1 MERIPKIDEAFE
13 LFESIVDDAI
23 DSSSPDDI
31 LIRSY
36 FSIVELLIKL
46 TGTAKHAT
54 KFSEFFY
61 VRYIKKYLETRLEK
75 FIFTEEAI
83 RGRSSPRFAAL
94 YKGKKVILSSD
105 IPIQSAGISESP
117 DIFVGIEKENG
128 IIHPIA
134 IFEIKLHQ
142 DKNKKRNQLA
152 TLIKR
157 FSKMRDDFENKFSG
171 YELPY
176 FVWLY
181 LRYEKYKKQ
190 DYEEEIAQ
198 FKSLSDHNNLIV
210 VNEITEWTTNS
221 YKSNIRGG
229 INSILNKIVKK
240 IETF

>member
-1 MERIPKIDEAFE
+1 MERIPKINEAFE
-13 LFESIVDDAI
+13 LFESVINDAI
-23 DSSSPDDI
+23 DSSTPDDI

-36 FSIVELLIKL
+36 FSIVEILIKSTC
-46 TGTAKHAT
+46 TGKYAT

-61 VRYIKKYLETRLEK
+61 VRYVKKYLETHLEK
-75 FIFTEEAI
+75 FDFTEEAI
-83 RGRSSPRFAAL
+83 KGRSSPRFAAL

-142 DKNKKRNQLA
+142 DKSQLA

-157 FSKMRDDFENKFSG
+157 FLKMRDDFANKFSG
-171 YELPY
+171 DELPY

-181 LRYEKYKKQ
+181 LRYEKYLKQ

-198 FKSLSDHNNLIV
+198 FKSLSKNNLIV
-210 VNEITEWTTNS
+210 VNEITEWTINS
-221 YKSNIRGG
+221 YKSNIKGG
-229 INSILNKIVKK
+229 INSILKKIVRK
-240 IETF
+240 IEIF

>member
-1 MERIPKIDEAFE
+1 MERIPKINEVFE
-13 LFESIVDDAI
+13 LFESIIDDAI
-23 DSSSPDDI
+23 DSSAPDDI

-36 FSIVELLIKL
+36 FSIVELLIKSTC
-46 TGTAKHAT
+46 TGKYAT

-61 VRYIKKYLETRLEK
+61 MRYVKKYLETRLEK
-75 FIFTEEAI
+75 FSFTEEAI
-83 RGRSSPRFAAL
+83 KGRSSPRFAAL

-105 IPIQSAGISESP
+105 IPIQRAGISESP

-142 DKNKKRNQLA
+142 DKSDLA

-157 FSKMRDDFENKFSG
+157 FLKMKDDFENKFSG

-181 LRYEKYKKQ
+181 LRYEKYLKQ
-190 DYEEEIAQ
+190 DYEEEITQ
-198 FKSLSDHNNLIV
+198 FKSLSENNLIV

-221 YKSNIRGG
+221 YKSNIKGG
-229 INSILNKIVKK
+229 INSILEKIVRK

>member
-1 MERIPKIDEAFE
+1 MERITKINEAFE
-13 LFESIVDDAI
+13 LFESIVNDAI

-36 FSIVELLIKL
+36 FSIVELLIKF
-46 TGTAKHAT
+46 TGTGSHAT

-61 VRYIKKYLETRLEK
+61 VRYVKKYLETHLEK
-75 FIFTEEAI
+75 LSLIEEGI
-83 RGRSSPRFAAL
+83 KGTYTKRFVAL
-94 YKGKKVILSSD
+94 YKGKKLILSSD
-105 IPIQSAGISESP
+105 LPIPSADISEKP

-128 IIHPIA
+128 TIHPLA

-142 DKNKKRNQLA
+142 DKKDLA
-152 TLIKR
+152 PLIKR
-157 FSKMRDDFENKFSG
+157 FLKFKDDFENKFAG
-171 YELPY
+171 YDIPY

-198 FKSLSDHNNLIV
+198 FKSLSKSNLMV
-210 VNEITEWTTNS
+210 VNEITEWTITS

>member
-1 MERIPKIDEAFE
+1 MERIPKIDEAFG

-23 DSSSPDDI
+23 NSSAPDDI

-36 FSIVELLIKL
+36 FSIVELLIKFTC
-46 TGTAKHAT
+46 TGKYAT

-61 VRYIKKYLETRLEK
+61 VRYVKKYLEKHLEK
-75 FIFTEEAI
+75 LCFTEEKI
-83 RGRSSPRFAAL
+83 KGRSSPRFAAL

-105 IPIQSAGISESP
+105 IPIPSAGISESP

-128 IIHPIA
+128 IIQPIA

-142 DKNKKRNQLA
+142 DKSDLA
-152 TLIKR
+152 KLIKR
-157 FSKMRDDFENKFSG
+157 FLKMRDDFENKFSG

-181 LRYEKYKKQ
+181 LRYEKYLKQ

-198 FKSLSDHNNLIV
+198 FKSLSKNNNLIV

-229 INSILNKIVKK
+229 INSILNKIVRK

>member
-1 MERIPKIDEAFE
+1 MERIPKINEAFE
-13 LFESIVDDAI
+13 LFESIVNDAI
-23 DSSSPDDI
+23 DSSVPDDI

-36 FSIVELLIKL
+36 FSIVDLLIKL
-46 TGTAKHAT
+46 TGTAKHAA

-61 VRYIKKYLETRLEK
+61 VRYVKKYLETSLEK
-75 FIFTEEAI
+75 LNFIEEGI
-83 RGRSSPRFAAL
+83 KGKYTKRFVAL

-105 IPIQSAGISESP
+105 TPIPSAGISEMP

-142 DKNKKRNQLA
+142 DKDQLA

-157 FSKMRDDFENKFSG
+157 FIKFKDDFSNKFSG

-181 LRYEKYKKQ
+181 LRYNKYKNQ

-198 FKSLSDHNNLIV
+198 FESLSDDNNLIV
-210 VNEITEWTTNS
+210 VNEITEWTTKS
-221 YKSNIRGG
+221 YKNNIRGG
-229 INSILNKIVKK
+229 INSILKKIVKK

>member
-1 MERIPKIDEAFE
+1 MEIIPKINEAFE
-13 LFESIVDDAI
+13 LFESVINDAI
-23 DSSSPDDI
+23 DSSTPDDI

-46 TGTAKHAT
+46 TGTGRHAT

-61 VRYIKKYLETRLEK
+61 LRYIKKYLEKHLEK
-75 FIFTEEAI
+75 LSFTEEKI
-83 RGRSSPRFAAL
+83 KGRNSQRFIAL
-94 YKGKKVILSSD
+94 YKGKKIILSSD
-105 IPIQSAGISESP
+105 ISIKSAGISEFI

-142 DKNKKRNQLA
+142 DKKDLA
-152 TLIKR
+152 PLIKR
-157 FSKMRDDFENKFSG
+157 FLKMKDDFSNKFSG

-181 LRYEKYKKQ
+181 LRYEKYLKQ

-198 FKSLSDHNNLIV
+198 FKSLSKNNLIV
-210 VNEITEWTTNS
+210 VNEITEWTTKS
-221 YKSNIRGG
+221 YKNNIRGG
-229 INSILNKIVKK
+229 INSILNEIVKK
-240 IETF
+240 IEAF

>member
-23 DSSSPDDI
+23 DSSAPDDI

-46 TGTAKHAT
+46 TGTGRHAT

-61 VRYIKKYLETRLEK
+61 VRYVKKYLEKHLEK
-75 FIFTEEAI
+75 LFFSEEKI
-83 RGRSSPRFAAL
+83 KGRNSQRFAAL
-94 YKGKKVILSSD
+94 YKGKNLILSSD
-105 IPIQSAGISESP
+105 ISIKSAGISEFI

-142 DKNKKRNQLA
+142 DKSDLA

-157 FSKMRDDFENKFSG
+157 FLKLKEDFENKFTG

-181 LRYEKYKKQ
+181 LRYEKYLKQ

-198 FKSLSDHNNLIV
+198 FESLSEDNNLIV

-221 YKSNIRGG
+221 YKNNIREG

>member
-13 LFESIVDDAI
+13 LFESIIDDAI
-23 DSSSPDDI
+23 GSSTPDDI

-61 VRYIKKYLETRLEK
+61 VRYVKKYLETRLEK

-83 RGRSSPRFAAL
+83 KRRSSPRFAAL

-105 IPIQSAGISESP
+105 IPIKSADISESP

-142 DKNKKRNQLA
+142 DKKRNQLA

-157 FSKMRDDFENKFSG
+157 FSKMRDDFANKFSG
-171 YELPY
+171 TELPY

-198 FKSLSDHNNLIV
+198 FKSLSNHNNLIV
-210 VNEITEWTTNS
+210 VNEITEWTNNS

-229 INSILNKIVKK
+229 INSILEKIVRK

>member
-1 MERIPKIDEAFE
+1 MERIPKIDEAFR

-23 DSSSPDDI
+23 DSSAPDDI

-36 FSIVELLIKL
+36 FSIVDLLKKL

-61 VRYIKKYLETRLEK
+61 VRYVKKYLEKHLEK
-75 FIFTEEAI
+75 LNFTEEKI
-83 RGRSSPRFAAL
+83 KGRSSPRFTAL

-105 IPIQSAGISESP
+105 ISIPSAGIPESP
-117 DIFVGIEKENG
+117 DIFVGIKKENG

-142 DKNKKRNQLA
+142 EKKDLA
-152 TLIKR
+152 PLIKR
-157 FSKMRDDFENKFSG
+157 FLKMKDDFENKFSG

-198 FKSLSDHNNLIV
+198 FKSLSEKNLIV

-221 YKSNIRGG
+221 YKSNIKWG
-229 INSILNKIVKK
+229 INSVLNKIVNK
-240 IETF
+240 IEPF

>member
-1 MERIPKIDEAFE
+1 MEKIPKINEAFE
-13 LFESIVDDAI
+13 LFESVIDDAI
-23 DSSSPDDI
+23 DSSAPDDI

-36 FSIVELLIKL
+36 FSIVELLIKSTC
-46 TGTAKHAT
+46 TGKYAT

-61 VRYIKKYLETRLEK
+61 MRYVKKYLETRLEK
-75 FIFTEEAI
+75 FSFTEEAI
-83 RGRSSPRFAAL
+83 KGRSSPRFAAL

-117 DIFVGIEKENG
+117 DIFVGIEKEDG

-142 DKNKKRNQLA
+142 DKSDLA
-152 TLIKR
+152 RLIKR
-157 FSKMRDDFENKFSG
+157 FLKMRDDFADKFSG
-171 YELPY
+171 NELPY

-181 LRYEKYKKQ
+181 LRYEKYLKQ

-198 FKSLSDHNNLIV
+198 FKSLSKNNLIV
-210 VNEITEWTTNS
+210 VNEITEWTINS

-229 INSILNKIVKK
+229 INSILKKIVRK

>member
-1 MERIPKIDEAFE
+1 MEKIPKINEAFE
-13 LFESIVDDAI
+13 LFESVIDDAI
-23 DSSSPDDI
+23 DSSTPDDI

-36 FSIVELLIKL
+36 FSIVEILIKSTC
-46 TGTAKHAT
+46 TGKYAT

-61 VRYIKKYLETRLEK
+61 VRYVKKYLETRLEK
-75 FIFTEEAI
+75 FSFTEEAI
-83 RGRSSPRFAAL
+83 KGRSSPRFAAL

-117 DIFVGIEKENG
+117 DIFVGIEKEDG

-142 DKNKKRNQLA
+142 DKSDLA
-152 TLIKR
+152 RLIKR
-157 FSKMRDDFENKFSG
+157 FLKMRDDFADKFSG
-171 YELPY
+171 NELPY

-181 LRYEKYKKQ
+181 LRYEKYLKQ

-198 FKSLSDHNNLIV
+198 FKSLSKNNLIV
-210 VNEITEWTTNS
+210 VNEITEWTINS

-229 INSILNKIVKK
+229 INSIIKKIVRK

>member
-1 MERIPKIDEAFE
+1 MERIPKIDEAFG

-23 DSSSPDDI
+23 NSSAPDDI
-31 LIRSY
+31 LTRSY

-46 TGTAKHAT
+46 TGTGRHAT

-61 VRYIKKYLETRLEK
+61 MRYVKKYLEKHLEK
-75 FIFTEEAI
+75 LCFTEEKI
-83 RGRSSPRFAAL
+83 KGRNSPRFAAL

-105 IPIQSAGISESP
+105 ISIPSAGISEFI
-117 DIFVGIEKENG
+117 DIFVGVEKENG
-128 IIHPIA
+128 IILPLA

-142 DKNKKRNQLA
+142 DKKHL
-152 TLIKR
+152 TPLIKR
-157 FSKMRDDFENKFSG
+157 FLKMKDDFVNKFSG

-176 FVWLY
+176 FIWLY
-181 LRYEKYKKQ
+181 LRYEKYLKQ

-198 FKSLSDHNNLIV
+198 FKSLSENNLIV